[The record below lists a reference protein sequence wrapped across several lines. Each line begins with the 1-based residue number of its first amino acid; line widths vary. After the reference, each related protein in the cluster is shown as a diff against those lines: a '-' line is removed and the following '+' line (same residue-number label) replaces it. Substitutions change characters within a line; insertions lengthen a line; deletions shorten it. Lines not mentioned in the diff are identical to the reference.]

1 MSQAPAKERTGADL
15 HQKIVSPYCT
25 IGPFF
30 PFAFVNDCN
39 DLTAFEGRQARG
51 QYIWLAGK
59 VLEEDGR
66 PTFHTIL
73 ELWQPDAN
81 GIFRHPLDP
90 RHADAD
96 PGFYGFGRAFT
107 DAQGFYRF
115 RTIIPGASRE
125 PDGALR
131 CPHANLTVLAIGLTR
146 RMVTTI
152 FFSDSPAGADDP
164 VLRCV
169 PETTRH
175 RLFARKDDTLAA
187 DGLPGYRFDV
197 ILRGGEET
205 PFFKD

>member
-1 MSQAPAKERTGADL
+1 MSQAPA
-15 HQKIVSPYCT
+15 SPYCT

-39 DLTAFEGRQARG
+39 DLTEFEGRKARG
-51 QYIWLAGK
+51 QHIWLGGK
-59 VLEEDGR
+59 VLEDGGR
-66 PTFHTIL
+66 PTLHTIL
-73 ELWQPDAN
+73 ELWQPDSH

-96 PGFYGFGRAFT
+96 PGFYGFGRAAT
-107 DAQGFYRF
+107 DAQGCYRF

-125 PDGALR
+125 PDGNVR
-131 CPHANLTVLAIGLTR
+131 CPHANLTILAIGLTR

-152 FFSDSPAGADDP
+152 FFSNTPASGDDP
-164 VLRCV
+164 VLHCV
-169 PETTRH
+169 PQAARP
-175 RLFARKDDTLAA
+175 RLFARPDDTLAA

-205 PFFKD
+205 PFFRD

>member
-1 MSQAPAKERTGADL
+1 MSQAPRKERARAV
-15 HQKIVSPYCT
+15 VSPYST

-39 DLTAFEGRQARG
+39 DLTEFESRKARG
-51 QYIWLAGK
+51 QHIWLGGK
-59 VLEEDGR
+59 VLEEGGR

-73 ELWQPDAN
+73 ELWQPDAS

-96 PGFYGFGRAFT
+96 PGFYGFGRAAT

-115 RTIIPGASRE
+115 RTIIPGPSQE
-125 PDGALR
+125 PDGTIR
-131 CPHANLTVLAIGLTR
+131 CPHANLTILAIGLVR

-152 FFSDSPAGADDP
+152 FFSDSPAAVNDP
-164 VLRCV
+164 VLNCV
-169 PETTRH
+169 PEAARH

-187 DGLPGYRFDV
+187 DGLFGYRFDV

-205 PFFKD
+205 PFFRD